1 MIFFTSSVL
10 MIAARPSGLR
20 RTKITDSVQ
29 FSVSRLRFKKIS
41 LLVSSKSDIAVSD
54 IALDFVLTL
63 IASTDTLLFN
73 GGHLCQ

>member
-1 MIFFTSSVL
+1 

-20 RTKITDSVQ
+20 RTKITDSVK

-54 IALDFVLTL
+54 IAVDFVLTL

>member
-1 MIFFTSSVL
+1 MIG
-10 MIAARPSGLR
+10 AAEWSW
-20 RTKITDSVQ
+20 RTKITDSVK

>member
-1 MIFFTSSVL
+1 

-20 RTKITDSVQ
+20 RTKITDSVK

-54 IALDFVLTL
+54 IAVDFVLTL

-73 GGHLCQ
+73 GGYL